1 MRLNELF
8 EDKPFI
14 VEAPDASNTSVPP
27 RTVTLSL
34 ADIYKMTNRTPP
46 SKMGPNGQL
55 IYPKG
60 FHDKKTYEVGAE
72 GVDPKIANAI
82 KEYQDAGGI
91 KGIIMRDNE
100 LRPYDE
106 NNILVDLGWA
116 FAAGTA
122 ELAASWMKGGAYVID
137 DAINNLTYVG
147 RLAKSKGEKL
157 SDVSKATLTGYN
169 DPEMDD
175 QGEYKNQDDKF
186 FMDRF
191 QEYLTNKTDES
202 FRDNVDLTTSAVTD
216 FNSAV
221 GLFMGATGFNLEGAA
236 GVIIGE
242 LPSEIVDIVTIT
254 TTGPIA
260 GMAISTKL
268 NALEAGGAVAQ
279 SITDRVNR
287 AFNDGKLQ
295 QTGHFEIYKDAALQ
309 QLQEDG
315 EERTAKELQAE
326 ASDMARKFAID
337 ASIRNAFYKVAVT
350 GGVLDTIQNKVL
362 YGKVI
367 KPKFMQNAIMKAK
380 IGTLTEGASEAAE
393 QWFEN
398 GGIIDGA
405 GNITTRTEGVV
416 NAAYNGMLAAQS
428 GNITAATVGGAQRIR
443 AGAARLRQ
451 FVMGGSKDPQ
461 ALVDLMT
468 INPNEL
474 AGLVTKVDEN
484 GVRRFAISD
493 LVKARSIGSA
503 DIEEAKKNGARV
515 NRRGQYTITKDGKTV
530 KITLKQA
537 RQNDADIELIS
548 ILDDNEIDPDE
559 GIVVVNVGDKNEV
572 RRVAAL
578 LGLDSKGSINSVLKR
593 IEDVRKIDVRVKGRS
608 TLEAPIFS
616 DLDEQQQL
624 QYWKEGKVTF
634 TGDKERG
641 NQTWTRNQIM
651 FNSRRNN
658 DTIPED
664 LANLGDNTFA
674 RPDLNSE
681 EYAELKRGKDIAQQQ
696 IDIAEKAAER
706 NLTQQQRVWDSRNPD
721 ADPNNPDNPRPTR
734 ENLEARGEYYVGAQ
748 ALQISTAKQQIKRVN
763 DAFNKDQRAWDAEY
777 GESHLEDGSI
787 KKGREYFDEKFK
799 ADMAAREVEK
809 EKVEQVKKD
818 NAEVEGIEVMTEPP
832 TSPELNPANE
842 ETFNLSKQH
851 IIAST
856 KLEIATRD
864 MDPKSVKAMLTSLE
878 KAYPGISNDIISP
891 EDLAKYEQLPAEVRE
906 KLNGEVQQTPPESLP
921 QPQMDRPPQ
930 GTVVEI
936 DNKPYVW
943 LGAPNGK
950 GGMWAEVKEDG
961 TRGTTNHT
969 NHKALMKKWKD
980 ATIDTTKPVKPTAP
994 EMDEFDADDEA
1005 LRTATKEKQKQ
1016 ANTNNVTNIA
1026 NNGEPVDQEGGVAQG
1041 VSDIDDTDT
1050 EDTPPAEPKFF
1061 DPSKAKPDDQQYK
1074 DVTVPQS
1081 VQDQYNEVLA
1091 TKNAIKIDRFLKGLP
1106 ANQAGSLRMN
1116 PPITP
1121 SSRPDALDLPSTSAP
1136 DPVTGS
1142 GRGDGQAELDAR
1154 KQKAKDDKE
1163 KADKEKADADAD
1175 ADNIELDTTATK
1187 PTTGSGRGDG
1197 QAELDARQKRVLDK
1211 AKADAEAKAK
1221 ADAEADADNIELD
1234 TTAPKPTTGSG
1245 RGDGQAELDARQ
1257 KRVLDRAKADAEAQ
1271 AKADADAE
1279 ADADNIDLDTGSPD
1293 APDVTTTVTQ
1303 PKTPQGSD
1311 ELDIDAEP
1319 TQDPKVTT
1327 KKPDELQQP
1336 DKTDKSPKPDELAPE
1351 KPKVTITAPVQPTQ
1365 SDDDD
1370 SMDSPELDI
1379 GVDEPVTTKQP
1390 PNLVA
1395 PNTDPEAGGPVNFI
1409 PTDQLSPQQKKEL
1422 DDIARRNQSDQEKAA
1437 GTDAETRAQQAK
1449 DKLKQN
1455 QDKLDKVTQQ
1465 ADTQDDSE
1473 IPTGITSPSQ
1483 TSDMTGQQN
1492 NPNDTSTDTSTDTDT
1507 TQQVDPNVDPNIAM
1521 GLTAPVA
1528 TKTLN
1533 VKKGKT
1539 RQQKTNKDQTPRTKG
1554 LMGGPDDDDTD
1565 FTGMLKFNPAKYKD
1579 PLQLDKYK
1587 GGMQRQQ
1594 GFGGKAK
1601 G

>member
-8 EDKPFI
+8 EDKPII
-14 VEAPDASNTSVPP
+14 VEAPDDGNSPVPP
-27 RTVTLSL
+27 KTVTLSL

-46 SKMGPNGQL
+46 AKEGPNGQL
-55 IYPKG
+55 IYPEG
-60 FHDKKTYEVGAE
+60 FHDKKTYTVGGE
-72 GVDPKIANAI
+72 DGVDPKIAKAV
-82 KEYQDAGGI
+82 KEYQDGGEI
-91 KGIIMRDNE
+91 KGVIMRDNE

-106 NNILVDLGWA
+106 NNTLVDLGWA

-122 ELAASWMKGGAYVID
+122 ELASSWMKGGSYVID
-137 DAINNLTYVG
+137 DAINNLTISG
-147 RLAKSKGEKL
+147 RLAKAKGEKL
-157 SDVSKATLTGYN
+157 SDISKSTLSGYN

-175 QGEYKNQDDKF
+175 QGEYKNKGDKF

-191 QEYLTNKTDES
+191 QEYLENKTDQS
-202 FRDNVDLTTSAVTD
+202 FRDNVDLTTGAVTD

-242 LPSEIVDIVTIT
+242 LPSEIVDVITIT
-254 TTGPIA
+254 TTGPLA

-279 SITDRVNR
+279 SITDRVNK

-295 QTGHFEIYKDAALQ
+295 QTGHFDIYKEAALQ

-315 EERTAKELQAE
+315 EDRSPAELKAE
-326 ASDMARKFAID
+326 AEDMARKFAID
-337 ASIRNAFYKVAVT
+337 ASIRNAFYKVAAT

-367 KPKFMQNAIMKAK
+367 KPKFMKNAIMKAK

-405 GNITTRTEGVV
+405 GNITTKTEGVV

-451 FVMGGSKDPQ
+451 FVMGGSKDPK

-474 AGLVTKVDEN
+474 MQLVTKVDEN

-493 LVKARSIGSA
+493 LVKARSIGTA
-503 DIEEAKKNGARV
+503 DIEEARKNGARV

-530 KITLKQA
+530 KITVKQA
-537 RQNDADIELIS
+537 QQNDKDIELIS
-548 ILDDNEIDPDE
+548 ILDDNELDPDE

-578 LGLDSKGSINSVLKR
+578 LGIDNKGSINSVLKR
-593 IEDVRKIDVRVKGRS
+593 IEDVRKIDIRVKGRS

-616 DLDEQQQL
+616 DLDEQQKL

-641 NQTWTRNQIM
+641 NQTWTRNQIL

-664 LANLGDNTFA
+664 LENLADNTFA
-674 RPDLNSE
+674 RPDINSE
-681 EYAELKRGKDIAQQQ
+681 EYAELKRGRDIAQQQ
-696 IDIAEKAAER
+696 IDIANKSAER
-706 NLTQQQRVWDSRNPD
+706 RLGQLQRVWDRKNPD
-721 ADPNNPDNPRPTR
+721 ADPNDPTNPRPTK
-734 ENLEARGEYYVGAQ
+734 ENLTAKGEYYQGFEAT
-748 ALQISTAKQQIKRVN
+748 QISTAEQQVMRVN
-763 DAFNKDQRAWDAEY
+763 NSFNKDQKAWDAEY

-818 NAEVEGIEVMTEPP
+818 NADVDGIEVMTQAP

-842 ETFNLSKQH
+842 ENFNLSKQH
-851 IIAST
+851 IISST

-864 MDPKSVKAMLTSLE
+864 MDPVAVKAMLKSLE

-891 EDLAKYEQLPAEVRE
+891 EDLAKYEQLPKEVRE
-906 KLNGEVQQTPPESLP
+906 KLNDEAKQNPPQSLP

-936 DNKPYVW
+936 ENKPYVW
-943 LGAPNGK
+943 LGAPNGV

-961 TRGTTNHT
+961 TRGTTNHG

-980 ATIDTTKPVKPTAP
+980 ATIDTTKPVKPTSP
-994 EMDEFDADDEA
+994 EVDEFDADDEA

-1026 NNGEPVDQEGGVAQG
+1026 NNGEPITPSSRPDALDLPSTSAPDPVDQEGGVAQG
-1041 VSDIDDTDT
+1041 ISDIDDTDT
-1050 EDTPPAEPKFF
+1050 EDTPPAEPKFYE
-1061 DPSKAKPDDQQYK
+1061 PGKAKPGDQQYK
-1074 DVTVPQS
+1074 DVVVPQS
-1081 VQDQYNEVLA
+1081 VQDQYKEVLA
-1091 TKNAIKIDRFLKGLP
+1091 TKNSIKIDRFLKGLP

-1121 SSRPDALDLPSTSAP
+1121 SSRPDALDLPGTSAP

-1154 KQKAKDDKE
+1154 RQKAKDDK
-1163 KADKEKADADAD
+1163 
-1175 ADNIELDTTATK
+1175 
-1187 PTTGSGRGDG
+1187 
-1197 QAELDARQKRVLDK
+1197 
-1211 AKADAEAKAK
+1211 AK
-1221 ADAEADADNIELD
+1221 
-1234 TTAPKPTTGSG
+1234 
-1245 RGDGQAELDARQ
+1245 
-1257 KRVLDRAKADAEAQ
+1257 
-1271 AKADADAE
+1271 ADAE

-1303 PKTPQGSD
+1303 PEIPQGND
-1311 ELDIDAEP
+1311 ELDIDVEP

-1336 DKTDKSPKPDELAPE
+1336 EKKPKSPKPDELVPSAPIA
-1351 KPKVTITAPVQPTQ
+1351 PKVTVADPIQPTQ
-1365 SDDDD
+1365 PDDDD
-1370 SMDSPELDI
+1370 SMDAPELDI

-1422 DDIARRNQSDQEKAA
+1422 DDIARRNQADQEKAA

-1465 ADTQDDSE
+1465 DDTQDDSE
-1473 IPTGITSPSQ
+1473 IPTGITSP
-1483 TSDMTGQQN
+1483 TNTNMTGQQN
-1492 NPNDTSTDTSTDTDT
+1492 NPNDTSTDTSTDT
-1507 TQQVDPNVDPNIAM
+1507 TQQVDPSTANQSQADVAM

-1528 TKTLN
+1528 TKTFKA
-1533 VKKGKT
+1533 KKGKT
-1539 RQQKTNKDQTPRTKG
+1539 RQTDTQQDKTPRPNAGIGSK
-1554 LMGGPDDDDTD
+1554 DDSTD
-1565 FTGMLKFNPAKYKD
+1565 FKDMLRFNPAKYKD
-1579 PLQLDKYK
+1579 PLDLEKYK

-1594 GFGGKAK
+1594 GMTGKAT

>member
-8 EDKPFI
+8 ENKPII
-14 VEAPDASNTSVPP
+14 VEAPDDGNRTAAPK
-27 RTVTLSL
+27 TVTLSL

-46 SKMGPNGQL
+46 AKEGPNGQL
-55 IYPKG
+55 IYPEG
-60 FHDKKTYEVGAE
+60 FHDKKTYTVGGE
-72 GVDPKIANAI
+72 DGVDPKIAMAV
-82 KEYQDAGGI
+82 KEYQDAGEI
-91 KGIIMRDNE
+91 KGVIMRDNE

-106 NNILVDLGWA
+106 NNTLVDLGWA

-122 ELAASWMKGGAYVID
+122 ELASSWMKGGSYVID
-137 DAINNLTYVG
+137 DAINNLTISG
-147 RLAKSKGEKL
+147 RLAKARGEKL
-157 SDVSKATLTGYN
+157 SDISKSTLSGYN
-169 DPEMDD
+169 NPEMDD
-175 QGEYKNQDDKF
+175 QGEYKDKGDKF

-191 QEYLTNKTDES
+191 QEYLENKTDQA
-202 FRDNVDLTTSAVTD
+202 FRDNVDLTTGAVTD

-242 LPSEIVDIVTIT
+242 LPSEIVDVITIT
-254 TTGPIA
+254 TTGPLA

-279 SITDRVNR
+279 SITDRVNK

-295 QTGHFEIYKDAALQ
+295 QTGHFDIYKEAALQ

-315 EERTAKELQAE
+315 EDRTPAELKAE
-326 ASDMARKFAID
+326 AEDMARKFAID
-337 ASIRNAFYKVAVT
+337 ASIRNAFYKVAAT

-367 KPKFMQNAIMKAK
+367 KPKFMKNAIMKAK

-405 GNITTRTEGVV
+405 GNITTKTEGVV

-451 FVMGGSKDPQ
+451 FVMGGSKDPK

-474 AGLVTKVDEN
+474 MQLVTKVDEN

-530 KITLKQA
+530 KITVKQA
-537 RQNDADIELIS
+537 QQNDKDIELIS
-548 ILDDNEIDPDE
+548 ILDDNELDPDE

-572 RRVAAL
+572 RRIAAL
-578 LGLDSKGSINSVLKR
+578 LGIDSKGSINSVLKR

-616 DLDEQQQL
+616 DLDEQQKL

-641 NQTWTRNQIM
+641 NQTWTRNQIL

-664 LANLGDNTFA
+664 LENLQDNTFA

-706 NLTQQQRVWDSRNPD
+706 NLTQQQRAWDSRNPD

-734 ENLEARGEYYVGAQ
+734 ENLEAKGEYYVGAQ

-763 DAFNKDQRAWDAEY
+763 DAFNKDQKAWDAEY
-777 GESHLEDGSI
+777 GETHFQDGSV

-799 ADMAAREVEK
+799 AEQAAREVEK

-818 NAEVEGIEVMTEPP
+818 NADVDGIEVMTEPP

-842 ETFNLSKQH
+842 ESFNLSKQH

-864 MDPKSVKAMLTSLE
+864 MDPIAVKAMLKSLE
-878 KAYPGISNDIISP
+878 KAYPGISNDIISQ
-891 EDLAKYEQLPAEVRE
+891 EDLAKYEQRPAEVKE
-906 KLNGEVQQTPPESLP
+906 KLNDEAKQNPPQSLP
-921 QPQMDRPPQ
+921 QPQMDRPPTGVQVELDGKIYAWQ
-930 GTVVEI
+930 GV
-936 DNKPYVW
+936 
-943 LGAPNGK
+943 PNGV

-961 TRGTTNHT
+961 TRGTTNHQ

-980 ATIDTTKPVKPTAP
+980 STIDTTKPVKPTSP
-994 EMDEFDADDEA
+994 EVDEFDADDEA

-1081 VQDQYNEVLA
+1081 VQDQYKEVLA

-1121 SSRPDALDLPSTSAP
+1121 ERRPDALDLPSTSAP

-1154 KQKAKDDKE
+1154 
-1163 KADKEKADADAD
+1163 
-1175 ADNIELDTTATK
+1175 
-1187 PTTGSGRGDG
+1187 
-1197 QAELDARQKRVLDK
+1197 QKRILDK

-1221 ADAEADADNIELD
+1221 
-1234 TTAPKPTTGSG
+1234 
-1245 RGDGQAELDARQ
+1245 
-1257 KRVLDRAKADAEAQ
+1257 
-1271 AKADADAE
+1271 ADAE

-1293 APDVTTTVTQ
+1293 APDVTTTAPTQ
-1303 PKTPQGSD
+1303 PGTPQGSD
-1311 ELDIDAEP
+1311 ELDIDVDPE
-1319 TQDPKVTT
+1319 QDPKVTT

-1336 DKTDKSPKPDELAPE
+1336 DKKDKSPKPDELAPE
-1351 KPKVTITAPVQPTQ
+1351 KPKVTTTAPVQPEQ
-1365 SDDDD
+1365 PD

-1395 PNTDPEAGGPVNFI
+1395 PNTDDEAGGPVNFI
-1409 PTDQLSPQQKKEL
+1409 PTDQLSPKQKKEL

-1465 ADTQDDSE
+1465 ADTQDTDD
-1473 IPTGITSPSQ
+1473 PFTGGITSPSN
-1483 TSDMTGQQN
+1483 TNMTGQQN
-1492 NPNDTSTDTSTDTDT
+1492 NPNDTSTDTSTDT
-1507 TQQVDPNVDPNIAM
+1507 TQQVDPNTANQSQADVAM
-1521 GLTAPVA
+1521 GLTGPVA
-1528 TKTLN
+1528 TKTVQL
-1533 VKKGKT
+1533 KKGKT
-1539 RQQKTNKDQTPRTKG
+1539 RQTDQDQDKNPRPKGGLGSKDDQT
-1554 LMGGPDDDDTD
+1554 D
-1565 FTGMLKFNPAKYKD
+1565 FKDMLRFNPAKYRD
-1579 PLQLDKYK
+1579 PLDLEKYK

-1594 GFGGKAK
+1594 GMSGKAT